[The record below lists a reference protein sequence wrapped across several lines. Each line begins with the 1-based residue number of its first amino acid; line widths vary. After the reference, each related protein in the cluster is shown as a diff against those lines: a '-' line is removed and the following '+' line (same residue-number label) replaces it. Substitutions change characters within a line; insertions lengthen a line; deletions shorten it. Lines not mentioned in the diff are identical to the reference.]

1 MAPALFILAILG
13 CGEADAPCRQVAV
26 TDTVYSSATECSAQ
40 TAAAVARYQEIDY
53 PVVVAE
59 CRPADAKPAQ
69 QLRDGEVKLP
79 EGGKLPPQQ
88 QQISYK
94 PGRGVRS

>member
-26 TDTVYSSATECSAQ
+26 TETVYSSAAACSAQ
-40 TAAAVARYQEIDY
+40 TEAAVARYQDIDY

-59 CRPADAKPAQ
+59 CRPAGSVPVQ
-69 QLRDGEVKLP
+69 QLRDNEVKLP
-79 EGGKLPPQQ
+79 EGGKLPPQE
-88 QQISYK
+88 QQITYK
-94 PGRGVRS
+94 PGRAVRS

>member
-1 MAPALFILAILG
+1 MAPALYILAILG

-26 TDTVYSSATECSAQ
+26 TDTVYASAEACSDQ
-40 TAAAVARYQEIDY
+40 TAAAIEHYIDIPY

-59 CRPADAKPAQ
+59 CRPAGTVPVQ
-69 QLRDGEVKLP
+69 QLRDDEVQLP

-88 QQISYK
+88 QKITYK
-94 PGRGVRS
+94 PGRSARS